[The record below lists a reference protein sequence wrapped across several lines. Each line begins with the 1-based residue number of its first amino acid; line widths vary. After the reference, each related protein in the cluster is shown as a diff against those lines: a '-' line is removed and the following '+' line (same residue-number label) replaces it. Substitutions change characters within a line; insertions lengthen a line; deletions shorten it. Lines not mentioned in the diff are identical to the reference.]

1 MDSQLNLQEVVWAKL
16 RNYPWW
22 PAIVTPT
29 QITEINSED
38 PEKILYRVDFI
49 SENTQ

>member
-1 MDSQLNLQEVVWAKL
+1 MNLGLKLNDVVWAKL
-16 RNYPWW
+16 HKFPWW

-29 QITEINSED
+29 QITDINTQNSE
-38 PEKILYRVDFI
+38 KIQYRVDFI